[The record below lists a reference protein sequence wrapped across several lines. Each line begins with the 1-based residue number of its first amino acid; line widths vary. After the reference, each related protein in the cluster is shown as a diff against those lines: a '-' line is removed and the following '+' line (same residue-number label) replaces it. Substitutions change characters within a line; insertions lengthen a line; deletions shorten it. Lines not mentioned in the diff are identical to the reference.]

1 MAYSRIT
8 LDKNEKNFLSIAF
21 ILILIDQL
29 NRYVP
34 AIKDFWDG
42 IDERIA
48 NVVGDL
54 SIAGLGYIILS
65 VAGKLFRFKG
75 FMIFGVAGMIVG
87 YTLIAVGLASVLGI
101 NLTDRIRSLFGG

>member
-1 MAYSRIT
+1 M
-8 LDKNEKNFLSIAF
+8 
-21 ILILIDQL
+21 

-48 NVVGDL
+48 NLVGDL
-54 SIAGLGYIILS
+54 SIAALGSVILS
-65 VAGKLFRFKG
+65 VASNLFRFKG

-87 YTLIAVGLASVLGI
+87 YILIAVGIASVLGI